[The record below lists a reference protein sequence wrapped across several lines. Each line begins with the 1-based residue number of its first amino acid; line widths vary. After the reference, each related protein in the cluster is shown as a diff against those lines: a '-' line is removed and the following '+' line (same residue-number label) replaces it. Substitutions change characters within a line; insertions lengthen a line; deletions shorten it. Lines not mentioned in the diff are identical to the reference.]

1 MNKQQLIFISTISF
15 ISLMLLGW
23 YFGYYSSLNKD
34 LNQMNKSYNDIK
46 NEKTKFQD
54 IKRRIP
60 LIEKEWTQTK
70 NELNIILDRIPSD
83 RDYDN
88 ISKMLRGLINQNRL
102 AIDNYNEST
111 IAIDTKEIFLPETNE
126 TLIIEKF
133 PIDIE
138 LRGSFLDFGNFLDQ
152 LSYTNYHITIS
163 NMYISQNKYSEDQN
177 ISFIS
182 YVYTKSSDNEVSYN
196 QNYNINAAQK
206 QETTISNQNLS
217 LREVVKTIIS
227 DEKQAS
233 LTDLGKLSS
242 MINTKTNN
250 KYDLAQIVKVIK
262 EIKSSQNIN

>member
-1 MNKQQLIFISTISF
+1 MNKQQFIFIGTISF
-15 ISLMLLGW
+15 ISLILLGW

-34 LNQMNKSYNDIK
+34 LNQMNRSYADIK
-46 NEKTKFQD
+46 NEKTKFLD

-70 NELNIILDRIPSD
+70 NELNTILDRIPSD

-88 ISKMLRGLINQNRL
+88 ISKMLRGLINQNNL

-111 IAIDTKEIFLPETNE
+111 IAIDIKEIFLPETNE

-152 LSYTNYHITIS
+152 LSYTNYHLTIS

-182 YVYTKSSDNEVSYN
+182 YVYTKSSESEISYN
-196 QNYNINAAQK
+196 QDYNINSPQN
-206 QETTISNQNLS
+206 QEQSTINQNLN
-217 LREVVKTIIS
+217 LKKVIQTIIS
-227 DEKQAS
+227 KEKQAS